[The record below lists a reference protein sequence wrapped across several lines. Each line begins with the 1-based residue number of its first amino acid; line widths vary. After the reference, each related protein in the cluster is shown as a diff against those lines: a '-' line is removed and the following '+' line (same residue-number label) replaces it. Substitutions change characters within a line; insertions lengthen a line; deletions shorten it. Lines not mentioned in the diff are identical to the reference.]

1 MVPERLTSLENII
14 ANNQYRFFDIG
25 KALKEIRDT
34 RLYKLTL
41 FETFEAYARKRWDMA
56 RSQVYRL
63 IDAYNVV
70 NNLSPNGDILPG
82 NEAQARILVPLDS
95 AEQRKTWK
103 EFLNTGTEIT
113 APNIKKF
120 VAERNAV
127 ETSNPVDL
135 TEQISSEYM
144 KTVQEM
150 LSQVRLAQNDHWQK
164 TSRQAALLWNRVI
177 HEKIISKE
185 MSNELGQ
192 SVTG

>member
-41 FETFEAYARKRWDMA
+41 FETFEAYAKNRWDMA

-63 IDAYNVV
+63 IDAFNVV

-82 NEAQARILVPLDS
+82 NEAQARILAPLDPS
-95 AEQRKTWK
+95 EQRKTWK
-103 EFLNTGTEIT
+103 EFLNTGMDIT
-113 APNIKKF
+113 APNIKKYIE
-120 VAERNAV
+120 ERNAV
-127 ETSNPVDL
+127 EINKPVDL
-135 TEQISSEYM
+135 TDQISSEYM

-177 HEKIISKE
+177 HEKIISNE
-185 MSNELGQ
+185 MSNGLG
-192 SVTG
+192 

>member
-14 ANNQYRFFDIG
+14 ANNQHRFFDIG

-41 FETFEAYARKRWDMA
+41 FETFEDYAKKRWDMG

-103 EFLNTGTEIT
+103 EFLNTGMDIT

>member
-41 FETFEAYARKRWDMA
+41 FETFEAYAKKRWDMG

-82 NEAQARILVPLDS
+82 NEAQARILVPLDPF
-95 AEQRKTWK
+95 EQRKIWK
-103 EFLNTGTEIT
+103 DFLNTGMDIT

-120 VAERNAV
+120 IAERSAV
-127 ETSNPVDL
+127 EKSKPADL
-135 TEQISSEYM
+135 TDQISSEYM
-144 KTVQEM
+144 KRVQEM
-150 LSQVRLAQNDHWQK
+150 LAQVRLAQNDHWQK
-164 TSRQAALLWNRVI
+164 TSRQAALLWHRVI

-185 MSNELGQ
+185 TSNGLG
-192 SVTG
+192 

>member
-41 FETFEAYARKRWDMA
+41 FETFEAYAKKRWDMG

-82 NEAQARILVPLDS
+82 NEAQARILAPLDPF
-95 AEQRKTWK
+95 EQRKTWK
-103 EFLNTGTEIT
+103 GFLNTGMDIT

-120 VAERNAV
+120 IAERSAV
-127 ETSNPVDL
+127 EKSNPADL
-135 TEQISSEYM
+135 TDQISSEYM

-150 LSQVRLAQNDHWQK
+150 LAQVRLAQNDHWQK

-185 MSNELGQ
+185 TSNGLG
-192 SVTG
+192 